1 MTDAIVIPG
10 YKIVRQLGRGGMA
23 SVYLAIQQSFER
35 EVALKVM
42 SPLFNS
48 DPSFSIRFMREARIV
63 AHIHHASIVPV
74 FDVGEHGGHH
84 YLSMEYLPGGDLKQ
98 RVQGGLR
105 DAVFAIDV
113 CCALSSVLDLAH
125 RKGFVH
131 RDIKPENILFREDG
145 TPVLTDFG
153 IARAIDSGTS
163 LTVAGMLV
171 GTPSY
176 MSPEQVKGLE
186 LDGRSDL
193 YSLGIVFYEML
204 TGAVP
209 FRADSML
216 SLALKHLTEPLPQL
230 PVEHAAYQPF
240 LDRLAAKERDA
251 RLATGAEV
259 IKALRQVAD
268 AQALPEQTVIRSPRD
283 IDTSASAAAIRIRK
297 QAVWVPKLPGF
308 DASLLSRARTAAAT
322 YARAM
327 AKQVAKLSQLLPFDR
342 RWLTRAGA
350 AAAAHAK
357 SAAAMLKLVRLPEF
371 DRRWVPWA
379 SVAAIAIILAGVGF
393 TQLTKDEQAAPK
405 STSVATPEPSASAQT
420 LPGGESNEGADAST
434 ATAETPAQQIA
445 PETAAAESGESA
457 DTEKASKDAEDAA
470 FKARVAQLIERN
482 KRLDEQR
489 RRREAEEVAQQSEI
503 RELLAK
509 AKSEYA
515 RGALLEPAGDSAADH
530 YREVL
535 RLQPQ
540 QGEALAGMQR
550 IVNIL
555 VAEAERTTLAGDGKS
570 TGRLI
575 AQIRSIQPEHPK
587 LADLQAGLVKLEST
601 PPDLTRRQQTDL
613 DKAARYIAKANEY
626 LARTPM
632 DLRMA
637 DAATDQYDRASAAAP
652 LAPGLP
658 YLRERIIVAYAVAA
672 QTELNSDEEKR
683 ALKVISLARK
693 RNWFS
698 PDLEQLESRMK
709 TPTAQ
714 R

>member
-1 MTDAIVIPG
+1 M
-10 YKIVRQLGRGGMA
+10 
-23 SVYLAIQQSFER
+23 
-35 EVALKVM
+35 
-42 SPLFNS
+42 
-48 DPSFSIRFMREARIV
+48 
-63 AHIHHASIVPV
+63 
-74 FDVGEHGGHH
+74 
-84 YLSMEYLPGGDLKQ
+84 
-98 RVQGGLR
+98 
-105 DAVFAIDV
+105 DV
-113 CCALSSVLDLAH
+113 CCTLSSALDLAH

-204 TGAVP
+204 TGVVP

-230 PVEHAAYQPF
+230 PVEHVAYQSF
-240 LDRLAAKERDA
+240 LDQLTAKERDA

-259 IKALRQVAD
+259 IKALRQIAD
-268 AQALPEQTVIRSPRD
+268 AQALPEQTLIRSPRD
-283 IDTSASAAAIRIRK
+283 IDTNASAAAIRIRK
-297 QAVWVPKLPGF
+297 PAVWVPKLPRF
-308 DASLLSRARTAAAT
+308 DASRLSRARTAAAT
-322 YARAM
+322 YARAV
-327 AKQVAKLSQLLPFDR
+327 ANQVARLSQLPPLGR

-357 SAAAMLKLVRLPEF
+357 SAAARLKSIRLPGL

-379 SVAAIAIILAGVGF
+379 SVAATAIILAGVGF
-393 TQLTKDEQAAPK
+393 FLPFTQDKQAAPK
-405 STSVATPEPSASAQT
+405 STSVATQDHSATAGT
-420 LPGGESNEGADAST
+420 LPAGESNKVADAAN
-434 ATAETPAQQIA
+434 ATAATPAQQIA
-445 PETAAAESGESA
+445 PETTAAEPA
-457 DTEKASKDAEDAA
+457 DSEKASKDAEDTA
-470 FKARVAQLIERN
+470 FKARVAELIERN

-489 RRREAEEVAQQSEI
+489 RRREAEAVEQQNEI
-503 RELLAK
+503 RDLLAK

-530 YREVL
+530 YRAVL

-540 QGEALAGMQR
+540 HGEALAGMKR
-550 IVNIL
+550 IAQIL
-555 VAEAERTTLAGDGKS
+555 VAEAERTTLARDGES
-570 TGRLI
+570 TERLI
-575 AQIRSIQPEHPK
+575 AQIRSVQPEHPR
-587 LADLQAGLVKLEST
+587 LADLQASLAQLKST
-601 PPDLTRRQQTDL
+601 PSDLTRRQQADL
-613 DKAARYIAKANEY
+613 DKAARYIEKANDY

-637 DAATDQYDRASAAAP
+637 DAATDQYDRASAVAP

-672 QTELNSDEEKR
+672 QTELNNDEEKR

-693 RNWFS
+693 HNWFS
-698 PDLEQLESRMK
+698 PDLEQLENRIR